1 MSGIVPVRI
10 PKWGLAMTEG
20 KLTAWH
26 KAVGDVVAKGE
37 DLADIESS
45 KIANVLEAPDS
56 GVLRRIVATADE
68 TLPVGA
74 LLGVIADAG
83 VSDSDLDAYVA
94 EMKDKFAAEAAEAE
108 APLPDKIDVNG
119 QTIQYLKLAPTDFE
133 GGVPLVLIHGFG
145 GDLNN
150 WLFNQAE
157 LAQERAVY
165 AFDLPGHGGSSK
177 AVADPSL
184 DGLTG
189 VVAATI
195 RALGLRP
202 VNVAGHSLGAAIA
215 LNLALKY
222 PELVNAVITICG
234 AGFGSAVNMDY
245 VNGYLAASRRKDLQ
259 PAAEL
264 LFADKSLITRDML
277 DDMIKMKR
285 LDGVED
291 ALRAIAKAALAPAG
305 LAALHG
311 RLETIR
317 APILGLWGAKDE
329 VIPLPAIAGL
339 PVSAHILPEA
349 GHMAH
354 MEAAGAVNKLIEAF
368 LAEQD

>member
-1 MSGIVPVRI
+1 MSAIVPVRV

-26 KAVGDVVAKGE
+26 KTVGDKVAKGE

-45 KIANVLEAPDS
+45 KIANVLEAPES
-56 GVLRRIVATADE
+56 GVLRRIVAHVDE

-74 LLGVIADAG
+74 LLGVIADMS

-108 APLPDKIDVNG
+108 APLPDKINVHG
-119 QTIQYLKLAPTDFE
+119 QTIQYLKLAPADFE

-157 LAQERAVY
+157 LAKERAVY
-165 AFDLPGHGGSSK
+165 AFDLLGHGGSSK

-189 VVAATI
+189 VVAAAI
-195 RALGLRP
+195 RALGLSP
-202 VNVAGHSLGAAIA
+202 VNVAGHSLGGALA
-215 LNLALKY
+215 LNLALKH
-222 PELVNAVITICG
+222 PDLVNAVITVCG
-234 AGFGSAVNMDY
+234 AGYGSAVNRDY
-245 VNGYLAASRRKDLQ
+245 VNGYLAAARRKDLQ
-259 PAAEL
+259 PVAEL
-264 LFADKSLITRDML
+264 LFTDKSLITRDML

-285 LDGVED
+285 LDGVEE
-291 ALRAIAKAALAPAG
+291 ALHAIAKAALDPV
-305 LAALHG
+305 ALVALRD
-311 RLETIR
+311 RLETIK

-329 VIPLPAIAGL
+329 VILLPEIIGL
-339 PVSAHILPEA
+339 PLTAHILPDA

-354 MEAAGAVNKLIEAF
+354 MEAAGEVNKLIEAF
-368 LAEQD
+368 LAEKD